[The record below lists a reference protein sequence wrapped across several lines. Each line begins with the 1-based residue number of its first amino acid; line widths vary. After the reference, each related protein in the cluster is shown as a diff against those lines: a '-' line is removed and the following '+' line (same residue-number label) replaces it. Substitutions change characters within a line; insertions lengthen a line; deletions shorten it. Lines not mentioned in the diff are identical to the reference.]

1 MSDCITYTWNQKN
14 IDVECLMEFVS
25 VSRWR
30 CPDPGCK
37 KFNAGTS
44 MACSQCALPR
54 RSAQQFQKKG
64 KNWNGHH
71 SAAAA
76 KLAHWSAVLGDC
88 CPVFVLR
95 CYFAVCPA
103 AIWLGGQNISR
114 KYITLNLAFQST
126 NLVLAQLILQLAFII
141 SLGTA
146 LQKWLARASFLALLE
161 RYETYLKFYC
171 TT

>member
-1 MSDCITYTWNQKN
+1 MLQ
-14 IDVECLMEFVS
+14 
-25 VSRWR
+25 
-30 CPDPGCK
+30 
-37 KFNAGTS
+37 
-44 MACSQCALPR
+44 
-54 RSAQQFQKKG
+54 
-64 KNWNGHH
+64 
-71 SAAAA
+71 
-76 KLAHWSAVLGDC
+76 
-88 CPVFVLR
+88 